1 MCHRVRSHG
10 DVQRFTSCCEGSAES
25 LRNLLASDS
34 VSACSALERWREL
47 SEAQMLERSRKA
59 LGAMT
64 GLHSSQEGNARFD
77 VAVIGSGMGG
87 WAAVRAARRRGRR
100 VALFESGAVGG
111 T

>member
-1 MCHRVRSHG
+1 
-10 DVQRFTSCCEGSAES
+10 
-25 LRNLLASDS
+25 
-34 VSACSALERWREL
+34 
-47 SEAQMLERSRKA
+47 
-59 LGAMT
+59 MT